1 MSAAELAPLIDA
13 LPRLEKFQLLQF
25 LVSSITKEENI
36 PPLDPTATYPM
47 WTPYNTPSATVN
59 VLAALLAE
67 DSHAN

>member
-36 PPLDPTATYPM
+36 TPLDPTVTYPM
-47 WTPYNTPSATVN
+47 WTPYNTPAATVN
-59 VLAALLAE
+59 VLATLLAE

>member
-36 PPLDPTATYPM
+36 TPLDPTVTYPM
-47 WTPYNTPSATVN
+47 WTPYNTPDGTVN
-59 VLAALLAE
+59 VLATLLAE